1 MGAEQTEILGRDEE
15 AGGGGSEVG
24 APARRRESIPGLARL
39 GAGVW
44 LRTAEWS
51 VETSARI
58 GARLVRAAVSP
69 ESASELIEETASEL
83 RSGAR
88 RLLGIVDSEG
98 RVAGAVSDFAAGAGL
113 TSRSGRPAPSL
124 RERGEQLLRISADVD
139 YEEGS
144 HPAYARILGDLAP
157 DEARIL
163 RLFAQE
169 GPQPAI
175 DVRTGFPFVPGSR
188 LVAQGFTM
196 IGAEAGCRF
205 VDQVP
210 AYLSNLNRLGLI
222 WFSRDPVR
230 DRERYQVLEVQPQV
244 MDALKRAGR
253 FSHVIRRSIH
263 LTPLGEDFC
272 RLALPL
278 DSAELAALEA
288 HEVPDGT

>member
-1 MGAEQTEILGRDEE
+1 MATNDAEILDTDTES
-15 AGGGGSEVG
+15 AASAP
-24 APARRRESIPGLARL
+24 APARKRDSVPGLARL

-44 LRTAEWS
+44 LRTAQWYMGTS
-51 VETSARI
+51 VRVGSRI
-58 GARLVRAAVSP
+58 ARAATSP
-69 ESASELIEETASEL
+69 ESASDLVEQTANEL
-83 RSGAR
+83 RAGAR

-98 RVAGAVSDFAAGAGL
+98 RFAGAVSDLAAEAGWR
-113 TSRSGRPAPSL
+113 SRSGRPEPPSL

-163 RLFAQE
+163 RLFAQQ
-169 GPQPAI
+169 GPQPAV
-175 DVRTGFPFVPGSR
+175 DVRAGFAFIPGSR

-222 WFSRDPVR
+222 WFSRDPVS
-230 DRERYQVLEVQPQV
+230 DRERYQVLEVQPQL

-253 FSHVIRRSIH
+253 FSFVVRRSIH

-272 RLALPL
+272 RVALPL
-278 DSAELAALEA
+278 DTAEWAALQA
-288 HEVPDGT
+288 HEVPDEA